1 MKYEENLLHLIQPLF
16 TGYFTR
22 RYRFSCLP
30 VYIHTI
36 IYLEIKKC
44 YLIINGVE
52 IHDLRMARI
61 NLSDTLIEIKT
72 CDLYDISDINKHIT
86 LIISPHRVCAEK
98 LKLLLT
104 KAIDYP
110 TFDNFDSPQTLHVG
124 KFGILMKSGPLIIK
138 KMVCR
143 SQKSIKSII
152 NEISISIFLSENYK
166 NYFVKLH
173 SVFRIQ
179 NHIFMVSDHKDIDLF
194 YYLRNDPECDVR
206 KRIKIIYDLAV
217 GMKIIHKHKIIH
229 RDLKP
234 ENCVLDYSTD
244 KIYIIDFGLS
254 CLLAND
260 SIKKYTI
267 CGTEGFMSPEMLRKK
282 GYSFSTDFWSFGI
295 LLLAILPF
303 DRIINPKLKK
313 DMKKLTLSLLHNDVS
328 TRENSWGNILN
339 NRLFDTF
346 EKPDISCDQQLTI
359 IDHTHVKDCMLCG
372 LEYNYNSCTNFRV

>member
-22 RYRFSCLP
+22 KYRFLCLP
-30 VYIHTI
+30 VYIHTM
-36 IYLEIKKC
+36 IYIEIKKC

-52 IHDLRMARI
+52 IHDLRMAHI
-61 NLSDTLIEIKT
+61 NFSDTLIEIKT
-72 CDLYDISDINKHIT
+72 CELYDNSDINKHIT
-86 LIISPHRVCAEK
+86 LIISPHRVCVDN
-98 LKLLLT
+98 LKELLA
-104 KAIDYP
+104 KARDYP
-110 TFDNFDSPQTLHVG
+110 TFDNFDSLQTLHVG

-194 YYLRNDPECDVR
+194 YYLRDDPECDIR
-206 KRIKIIYDLAV
+206 KRIQIIYDIAV
-217 GMKIIHKHKIIH
+217 GMKIIHNHRIIH

-234 ENCVLDYSTD
+234 ENCVMDYSSG

-254 CLLAND
+254 CLIPYD
-260 SIKKYTI
+260 GFKKYTI

-313 DMKKLTLSLLHNDVS
+313 DMKKLTLSLLHHDVS
-328 TRENSWGNILN
+328 TRENNWDNILN
-339 NRLFDTF
+339 NRLFDRF
-346 EKPDISCDQQLTI
+346 EKPDISCDQQLAI

-372 LEYNYNSCTNFRV
+372 LEYNNNS